1 MRLIERYDGTYPKEC
16 IETFCKEFNITKTD
30 FDKQLRNFIYRAYA
44 KIGLAIIEDN
54 ANHVKVISCKFKGE
68 PFKTFR
74 HFASTALLDAQAAN
88 PMLSD
93 NFIKTQV
100 GHKDIKTTRMI
111 YGDHND
117 LDHQSNRD
125 EAYIESL
132 DNALKLN

>member
-1 MRLIERYDGTYPKEC
+1 MPVT
-16 IETFCKEFNITKTD
+16 
-30 FDKQLRNFIYRAYA
+30 DKQLRNFIYRSYA
-44 KIGLAIIEDN
+44 KIGLAIIEDDGS
-54 ANHVKVISCKFKGE
+54 HVKVRSCKFKGE

-74 HFASTALLDAQAAN
+74 HFASTALLDAQVAN

-117 LDHQSNRD
+117 LDYQSNRD

-132 DNALKLN
+132 DNALEL